1 MVIREDYCGLY
12 SVLLNIFNQKN
23 HNFYHIRNI
32 LVDTVITLL
41 FEVNP
46 ELKGTVASNIT
57 GF

>member
-1 MVIREDYCGLY
+1 MFCIVKYIL
-12 SVLLNIFNQKN
+12 IKN

-41 FEVNP
+41 FEINP
-46 ELKGTVASNIT
+46 ELKETVTTSIT

>member
-12 SVLLNIFNQKN
+12 SVLLNIFLKN

-41 FEVNP
+41 FELNP